1 MVFRGIKRKTVTV
14 TVYGFSAVGDGP
26 RDLGA
31 YEGRISAL
39 PGGSEAGRIVNLELE
54 GKGLWLS
61 DAVDFM

>member
-1 MVFRGIKRKTVTV
+1 M